1 MRLGVIV
8 VLIAVV
14 VCSAFPQQTSD
25 EWYMGK
31 PIRDI
36 VFNGI
41 KHVDIVELQEIVEPY
56 IGRLF
61 NDDVFWEIQGRLYSL
76 EYFDLINPS
85 AVPTDQTGSEVI
97 IRFTVTE
104 RPVVSRIIFQGND
117 SVRNNDLMDSITLK
131 VRDVINEVKLRL
143 DEQAVREKYLEKG
156 FPDVKVRSE
165 TQTNSDSTITITFI
179 IEEGEKITIEQL
191 LFEGNTAFS
200 DRTLRGQLSLK
211 IRNSFLL
218 SDGAFQEAKL
228 IADRE
233 NLTQYYHDRGYI
245 DAEVSDIV
253 REVTK
258 DERGNNN
265 MTIIFRINEGRIYT
279 FNGVSFE
286 GNQIFSTEQLS
297 ALIYSEKGKIVNSR
311 RLDADIQRVADLYYE
326 NGYIFNTI
334 DRIPNRNTENGLFS
348 YTIQIVERGR
358 AHIEN
363 VIIKGNKKTKTDV
376 ILREIPMEPGDV
388 FSKTKVMEAYRNL
401 MNLQYFSNVVPEP
414 VQGSADSLMDLV
426 FTVEEQPTT
435 DIQFG
440 LTFSGTSDPDT
451 FPVSGMLKWNDRNI
465 RGSGNI
471 IGAELNASPD
481 TQLLMLNYTQRWIFG
496 LPLDGSA
503 DLSVQHMR
511 RKAAV
516 NNSAPF
522 FNGNEDYAFPDGFIS
537 YDEYKNADF
546 LPPDEYLMYYD
557 QWQMSIGFGT
567 GYRWNTFLGIFGVS
581 GGIRMG
587 VIYNSYDDELYRP
600 FNPALRDDN
609 NRFSPA
615 NSFWTNIYLDQRDI
629 YYDPSSGYYISQR
642 FGYYGIFN
650 PEREHYIK
658 TDTKI
663 EWFYTLFNIPITEK
677 FNFKAVFGL
686 HSGLS
691 FILPQFFRE
700 DISIESSNE
709 LAVDGMFNGRGW
721 NRVYY
726 NKGHVLFENW
736 AEIRIPLV
744 PGLLAW
750 DFFFD
755 VAGVK
760 KTPYDF
766 FHSFSFDDMLYSFGG
781 EFRFTIPQFPFRFG
795 LAKRFKVQ
803 DGVIQW
809 QAGALGHSD
818 SNPTSGIDFIIS
830 FALSRY

>member
-1 MRLGVIV
+1 MRLGLIV
-8 VLIAVV
+8 VLIAVII
-14 VCSAFPQQTSD
+14 CPSFPQQTDD

-36 VFNGI
+36 VFNGV
-41 KHVDIVELQEIVEPY
+41 KHVDIAELQEIVEPY

-61 NDDVFWEIQGRLYSL
+61 TDDVFWEIQGRLYSL
-76 EYFDLINPS
+76 EYFDVITPS
-85 AVPTDQTGSEVI
+85 AVPVDQTGSEVT

-104 RPVVSRIIFQGND
+104 RPVVSRIIFEGNA
-117 SVRNNDLMDSITLK
+117 SVRNQDLTDSIALK
-131 VRDVINEVKLRL
+131 TRDVVNDIKLRL

-156 FPDVKVRSE
+156 FPDVKVRAE
-165 TQTNSDSTITITFI
+165 TQTNSDSTITVTFI
-179 IEEGEKITIEQL
+179 IEEGEKITIEEL
-191 LFEGNTAFS
+191 LFEGNTSFS
-200 DRTLRGQLSLK
+200 ERTLRGQLSLK
-211 IRNSFLL
+211 TRSALF

-233 NLTQYYHDRGYI
+233 ALTQYYHDRGYI
-245 DAEVSDIV
+245 DAEVSDVV
-253 REVTK
+253 REVKK

-279 FNGVSFE
+279 FNGVTFE
-286 GNQIFSTEQLS
+286 GNEIFPTEQLS
-297 ALIYSEKGKIVNSR
+297 ALIYSETGKTVNAR
-311 RLDADIQRVADLYYE
+311 RLEADVQRVADLYYE

-334 DRIPNRNTENGLFS
+334 DRIPNRDTENGLFS

-363 VIIKGNKKTKTDV
+363 IIIKGNKKTKDAV

-388 FSKTKVMEAYRNL
+388 FSKTKLMEAYRNL
-401 MNLQYFSNVVPEP
+401 MNLQFFSNVVPEP

-440 LTFSGTSDPDT
+440 LTFSGSADPDT

-465 RGSGNI
+465 RGSGNAV
-471 IGAELNASPD
+471 GAELDASPD
-481 TQLLMLNYTQRWIFG
+481 TQLLMLNYTHRWIFG

-503 DLSVQHMR
+503 DLSVQHIR
-511 RKAAV
+511 RRATM

-522 FNGNEDYAFPDGFIS
+522 FNGDEDYAFPDGFVS
-537 YDEYKNADF
+537 YDEYQKADF
-546 LPPDEYLMYYD
+546 LPPNEYLMYYD
-557 QWQMSIGFGT
+557 QWQVSIGLGT
-567 GYRWNTFLGIFGVS
+567 GYRWLTFLGILSVG
-581 GGIRMG
+581 GGIRTG
-587 VIYNSYDDELYRP
+587 VVYNSYDDELYRP
-600 FNPALRDDN
+600 FNPTLRADN

-615 NSFWTNIYLDQRDI
+615 NSVWTNIYLDQRDI
-629 YYDPSSGYYISQR
+629 YYNPSRGYYLNQR
-642 FGYYGIFN
+642 FGYYGIFE

-658 TDTKI
+658 TDTKF
-663 EWFYTLFNIPITEK
+663 EWFHTLFNIPITET
-677 FNFKAVFGL
+677 FSFQAVFGI

-691 FILPQFFRE
+691 FIFPQFFRD
-700 DISIESSNE
+700 DITIESSNE

-721 NRVYY
+721 NNEYY
-726 NKGHVLFENW
+726 NKGRVLFENW
-736 AEIRIPLV
+736 MEIRIPLV

-755 VAGVK
+755 AAGVK

-766 FHSFSFDDMLYSFGG
+766 FHNFSFDDMLYSFGG

-795 LAKRFKVQ
+795 LAKRFKIQ
-803 DGVIQW
+803 DGAVQW